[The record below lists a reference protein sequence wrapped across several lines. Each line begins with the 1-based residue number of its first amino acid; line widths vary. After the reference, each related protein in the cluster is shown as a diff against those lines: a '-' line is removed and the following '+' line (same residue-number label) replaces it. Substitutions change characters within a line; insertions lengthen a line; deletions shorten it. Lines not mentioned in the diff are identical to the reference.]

1 MNINL
6 SAAESATPATAAT
19 ALTNRSY
26 ELASTPDTVSASR
39 SPGNTSAAT
48 ISSSAVG
55 NTTADRTAFNNTF
68 PPNGAILK
76 FTSATA
82 YDLYAS
88 PVTSSKPV
96 SSGTL
101 TGSTANASGVN
112 FTVSGTPAAGDQFVV
127 ESGTH
132 QTENILNTLT
142 AAIKALST
150 PTDGNLVASQKLD
163 AALGSALGNIASSI
177 DQASTARSAGG
188 ARQLAA
194 TAQGTTNDLL
204 KGNNTVE
211 QGTYVNAD
219 IVEATTRLTLQKT
232 MLDASQ
238 QVFVQLSKLNLFSQ
252 L

>member
-1 MNINL
+1 M
-6 SAAESATPATAAT
+6 
-19 ALTNRSY
+19 
-26 ELASTPDTVSASR
+26 
-39 SPGNTSAAT
+39 
-48 ISSSAVG
+48 G

-88 PVTSSKPV
+88 PVTSSSKPV

-150 PTDGNLVASQKLD
+150 PVDGNLVASQKLD

-194 TAQGTTNDLL
+194 TAQGTTNELL

>member
-1 MNINL
+1 M
-6 SAAESATPATAAT
+6 
-19 ALTNRSY
+19 
-26 ELASTPDTVSASR
+26 
-39 SPGNTSAAT
+39 
-48 ISSSAVG
+48 
-55 NTTADRTAFNNTF
+55 
-68 PPNGAILK
+68 
-76 FTSATA
+76 
-82 YDLYAS
+82 
-88 PVTSSKPV
+88 
-96 SSGTL
+96 
-101 TGSTANASGVN
+101 
-112 FTVSGTPAAGDQFVV
+112 

-150 PTDGNLVASQKLD
+150 PADGNLVASQKLS
-163 AALGSALGNIASSI
+163 ASMTSALGNMSSSI
-177 DQASTARSAGG
+177 EQASTARSNGG

-238 QVFVQLSKLNLFSQ
+238 QVFTMLSKLNLFSQ